1 MCSWMSMCAWTAATA
16 EPISASSLRSNA
28 AAAASK
34 SASGTAVSETRV
46 AVSAQARTAA
56 FPVIEQR
63 TATARTA
70 YEHLI
75 NEQFVV
81 GMGAAG
87 THVADS
93 MAATPMTVPSLF
105 EKLCHLA
112 NGRRRG
118 CSG

>member
-1 MCSWMSMCAWTAATA
+1 MSMCASTAATV
-16 EPISASSLRSNA
+16 EPNSASSFRSNA
-28 AAAASK
+28 AAVASK
-34 SASGTAVSETRV
+34 SASGTPVSETRV
-46 AVSAQARTAA
+46 AVSAQARTATL
-56 FPVIEQR
+56 PVVEQR

-70 YEHLI
+70 YERLI

-81 GMGAAG
+81 GMGAAS

-93 MAATPMTVPSLF
+93 VAATPMTVPSLF
-105 EKLCHLA
+105 EKPCHLA